1 MMMPVCTVCWSRP
14 VIRAARVGEQRAVVL
29 NALYL
34 KPFAASASRV
44 GVGTGPPNEL
54 EAPKPTSSVRMTRI
68 LGAPSGAFTGCG
80 KSDFEFS
87 VVRPMTPLNTGSG

>member
-14 VIRAARVGEQRAVVL
+14 VIKAARVGEQSAVVL

-34 KPFAASASRV
+34 RPRAASASSV
-44 GVGTGPPNEL
+44 GVGTGPPNVP
-54 EAPKPTSSVRMTRI
+54 EAPKPTSSVRITRI
-68 LGAPSGAFTGCG
+68 FGAPAGAFTGWG
-80 KSDFEFS
+80 KSDLEFA